1 MVIPSRAECFSLM
14 ERVQMPG
21 HIRFH
26 SMLVADVAVFLGT
39 LLSARSSDLDLRLI
53 EAGGL
58 LHDIAKPRSIAT
70 GERHEE
76 LGANMLEGWGF
87 PDVAPIVREHVA
99 MDHGRALGP
108 VTESILVNYADKR
121 VRHAEIVS
129 IEERFLDLIDRYA
142 RSREQ
147 AVFLEQKMGLY
158 FSLEERIFE
167 HLPISPT
174 GRELMAIQV
183 SVDCREGEGGN
194 GNNGKKADG
203 CVAGWG
209 EVGGAR
215 SFAQKW

>member
-1 MVIPSRAECFSLM
+1 MVIPSRSECFSLM
-14 ERVQMPG
+14 KRVRMPR
-21 HIRFH
+21 HIQFH
-26 SMLVADVAVFLGT
+26 SMLVAEIAVFLGK
-39 LLSARSSDLDLRLI
+39 LLNHRSNELDLQLL

-76 LGANMLEGWGF
+76 LGAEMLREWGF
-87 PDVAPIVREHVA
+87 PRVAPIVGEHVT
-99 MDHGRALGP
+99 MDPGRAMGP

-147 AVFLEQKMGLY
+147 AAFLEQRMGLY

-167 HLPISPT
+167 HLPIHPT
-174 GRELMAIQV
+174 GHELMAIQI
-183 SVDCREGEGGN
+183 SVDCRQGEGGN
-194 GNNGKKADG
+194 GNNGKKADR

-209 EVGGAR
+209 EVGGA
-215 SFAQKW
+215 